1 MFWSHHTLCCW
12 QPLTPFLILSHPL
25 LLPDSYPCSKPISLS
40 VVASFLPLFWSHL
53 NLCCCQPP
61 TPILIPSHSLL
72 LPASYPWSD
81 PISLS
86 VVVYLLPLVWF
97 RLTLCCCQP
106 PTPVPIPSHS
116 LLLPASYPYSD
127 PISLHVV
134 YFHSANNN
142 KHYRTYSDQTST
154 VDALPSTSSVLFLPH
169 TPCMSGKFFIST
181 LRFYSI
187 KGHNVKTAQTGIC
200 IKRRTSTI
208 YTSKQ
213 RALYCKIFK

>member
-86 VVVYLLPLVWF
+86 VVVYLLPLVWS

-116 LLLPASYPYSD
+116 LLLPPSYPYSD

-154 VDALPSTSSVLFLPH
+154 VDAFPSTFSGFFYYLRLAWAGSFSYPPLDFTVLW
-169 TPCMSGKFFIST
+169 ST
-181 LRFYSI
+181 MHKR
-187 KGHNVKTAQTGIC
+187 AQT
-200 IKRRTSTI
+200 
-208 YTSKQ
+208 
-213 RALYCKIFK
+213 YCKYT

>member
-53 NLCCCQPP
+53 TLCCCQPP
-61 TPILIPSHSLL
+61 TPIL
-72 LPASYPWSD
+72 
-81 PISLS
+81 
-86 VVVYLLPLVWF
+86 
-97 RLTLCCCQP
+97 
-106 PTPVPIPSHS
+106 IPSHS

-154 VDALPSTSSVLFLPH
+154 VDAFPSTF
-169 TPCMSGKFFIST
+169 SGFFYY
-181 LRFYSI
+181 LRLAWAGSFSYPPLDFI
-187 KGHNVKTAQTGIC
+187 LLKGTM
-200 IKRRTSTI
+200 
-208 YTSKQ
+208 
-213 RALYCKIFK
+213 